1 MQHIVSGTIT
11 QLPIKPLQ
19 TNVLQFKKKNNIYIY
34 IHTLKLWSVDKLNQS
49 SGHSKE
55 EDYSN
60 SKPNH
65 EKQILKIFLLKD
77 RRKFGLPK
85 SDYLDHQ

>member
-1 MQHIVSGTIT
+1 M
-11 QLPIKPLQ
+11 
-19 TNVLQFKKKNNIYIY
+19 
-34 IHTLKLWSVDKLNQS
+34 KLWSVDKLNQS

>member
-19 TNVLQFKKKNNIYIY
+19 TNVLQFKKEYNNIY
-34 IHTLKLWSVDKLNQS
+34 TLKLRSLDELNQS

-55 EDYSN
+55 KDYSN

-65 EKQILKIFLLKD
+65 EKQFLKIFLLKD
-77 RRKFGLPK
+77 RRKCGLRK